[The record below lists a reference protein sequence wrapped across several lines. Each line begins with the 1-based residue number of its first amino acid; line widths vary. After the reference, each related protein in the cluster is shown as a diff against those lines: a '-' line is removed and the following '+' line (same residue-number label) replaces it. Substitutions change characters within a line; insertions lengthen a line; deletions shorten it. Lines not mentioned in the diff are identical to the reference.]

1 MIGQLWPAAPANADR
16 WTPQLPRQEQAAVIA
31 STVLIL
37 AALLSFGADRNDFA
51 LFFSGLLAFLLAL
64 LLLTQE
70 WAKSA
75 LAKRFNSLA
84 VPGAL
89 FALACLAIAWAAT
102 PFGPNGSHPI
112 WSYVDAAP
120 AIAIDRSVIF
130 VGLLKLFG
138 LACTFM
144 LGWLIASSDNRARY
158 FFKVVVAAMSGYGF
172 WALLAHAIPALKF
185 GVYGAFQGDRLSGSL
200 QSANTAGTLFAASF
214 ILALCLVFEASRH
227 ASAER
232 GSWLAKVTVPIIA
245 TALLGTCLILTV
257 SRGASTAALIS
268 CVILLIWEMF
278 SRDWHGIKK
287 HNLYYGLG
295 IAAGVVILA
304 WSGDLLL
311 DRYAA
316 SFKDWI
322 DQRQSIYGVH
332 WDAFL
337 ASPWFGYGIG
347 SFDEVN
353 KLLQTALNFPVLWN
367 IRAAHNVY
375 LQWLEQ
381 AGIAGTIPMFLCI
394 GFVIGRTAW
403 GVRVRRRMTTWIRG
417 CVAVALVFLI
427 HGWSDF
433 SLEVP
438 AIALFWSL
446 ILGAGYS
453 ISISQSHGSHSIVAL
468 DEGPAQPSVRKMAKL
483 AAASAFT
490 VFVSALCLF
499 SCWEIVSPFGLT
511 LRLLPLSAVYGY
523 QAQQIMNNSDG
534 GGSDISRIK
543 ELTTREVDLS
553 PARADGWLRLAMI
566 ASVERQPNTTISSLL
581 EKSYLVAPLD
591 PQIFVPRTRFVLEHW
606 NNVSAGVREEA
617 LEAVRAGWLNWI
629 QQHEIQMLPRRI
641 ANPAGRLAIAL
652 EIAKLSSLSGL
663 AGR

>member
-1 MIGQLWPAAPANADR
+1 MIGQLWPAAPAGADR
-16 WTPQLPRQEQAAVIA
+16 WTPQLPRQEQVAVIA
-31 STVLIL
+31 S
-37 AALLSFGADRNDFA
+37 AALLIAAILAFGADRNDFA
-51 LFFSGLLAFLLAL
+51 LLFSGLLALLL
-64 LLLTQE
+64 GVLLLTQD

-84 VPGAL
+84 IPGGL
-89 FALACLAIAWAAT
+89 FLLTCLAIAWAAT

-112 WSYVDAAP
+112 WSYVDTLP

-130 VGLLKLFG
+130 IGIVKLCG
-138 LACTFM
+138 LACAFL
-144 LGWLIASSDNRARY
+144 LGWLIASSDGRARY
-158 FFKVVVAAMSGYGF
+158 FFKVIVVAMSVYGL
-172 WALLAHAIPALKF
+172 WALLAHASPALKF
-185 GVYGAFQGDRLSGSL
+185 GFYGTFQADRLSGSL

-227 ASAER
+227 ASPGR
-232 GSWLAKVTVPIIA
+232 TTWLAKVTFPVIV
-245 TALLGTCLILTV
+245 TALLGTCLVLTV
-257 SRGASTAALIS
+257 SRGASTAALVS

-278 SRDWHGIKK
+278 SRDWHGIQK

-295 IAAGVVILA
+295 IAGGVVVLA

-316 SFKDWI
+316 SFKDWV

-353 KLLQTALNFPVLWN
+353 KQLQTALNFGALWN

-381 AGIAGTIPMFLCI
+381 AGIAGSIPMFLCI
-394 GFVIGRTAW
+394 GFIIARTAW
-403 GVRVRRRMTTWIRG
+403 GVRVRRRMTGWIRG
-417 CVAVALVFLI
+417 CVAASLVFLI

-438 AIALFWSL
+438 AIALFWAML
-446 ILGAGYS
+446 LGAGYS
-453 ISISQSHGSHSIVAL
+453 VSMPQGHGSHSAMPV
-468 DEGPAQPSVRKMAKL
+468 DEGIPQPISQRTAKW
-483 AAASAFT
+483 AAASTFT
-490 VFVSALCLF
+490 FLVSAICLY
-499 SCWEIVSPFGLT
+499 SWWEIVSPFGLT
-511 LRLLPLSAVYGY
+511 PRLLPLSAVYAY
-523 QAQQIMNNSDG
+523 QAQQIMNNTDG
-534 GGSDISRIK
+534 REPDINRAAVLTRR
-543 ELTTREVDLS
+543 ELELS
-553 PARADGWLRLAMI
+553 PARADGWLRLAAI
-566 ASVERQPNTTISSLL
+566 ASIERQPNATLSGML

-591 PQIFVPRTRFVLEHW
+591 PQIFAARTRFVLEHW
-606 NNVSAGVREEA
+606 NNVSTGVREEA

-629 QQHEIQMLPRRI
+629 EQREIQTLSRRVR
-641 ANPAGRLAIAL
+641 NPAGRLAIAL

>member
-51 LFFSGLLAFLLAL
+51 LFFSGLLALLVGV
-64 LLLTQE
+64 LLLTQD

-84 VPGAL
+84 IPGCL
-89 FALACLAIAWAAT
+89 FLLACLAIAWAAT

-112 WSYVDAAP
+112 WTYVATVP
-120 AIAIDRSVIF
+120 AIAIDKSVIF
-130 VGLLKLFG
+130 IGLVKLCG
-138 LACTFM
+138 LACTFL
-144 LGWLIASSDNRARY
+144 LGWLIASSDSRARY
-158 FFKVVVAAMSGYGF
+158 FFRVIVLAMSGYGL

-185 GVYGAFQGDRLSGSL
+185 GLYGAFQGDRLSGSL

-214 ILALCLVFEASRH
+214 VLALCLVFEASRH
-227 ASAER
+227 ASPGR
-232 GSWLAKVTVPIIA
+232 TSWLAKVTFPVIV
-245 TALLGTCLILTV
+245 TALLGTCLVLTV
-257 SRGASTAALIS
+257 SRGASSAALIS

-278 SRDWHGIKK
+278 SRDWHGIQK

-295 IAAGVVILA
+295 IAGGVVVLA

-316 SFKDWI
+316 SFKDWV

-332 WDAFL
+332 WDAFM

-353 KLLQTALNFPVLWN
+353 KQLQNALNFAALWN

-381 AGIAGTIPMFLCI
+381 AGIAGSVPMFLCI
-394 GFVIGRTAW
+394 GFIIARTAW
-403 GVRVRRRMTTWIRG
+403 GVRVRRRMTGWIRG
-417 CVAVALVFLI
+417 CVAAALVFLI

-438 AIALFWSL
+438 AVAIFWSL
-446 ILGAGYS
+446 LLGAGYS
-453 ISISQSHGSHSIVAL
+453 VSIPQGHGSHSAMAV
-468 DEGPAQPSVRKMAKL
+468 DEGIPQPRGQKTAKL
-483 AAASAFT
+483 AAASAFS
-490 VFVSALCLF
+490 FLVSAICLY
-499 SCWEIVSPFGLT
+499 SCWEIISPPGLT
-511 LRLLPLSAVYGY
+511 LRLLPLSA
-523 QAQQIMNNSDG
+523 
-534 GGSDISRIK
+534 
-543 ELTTREVDLS
+543 
-553 PARADGWLRLAMI
+553 
-566 ASVERQPNTTISSLL
+566 
-581 EKSYLVAPLD
+581 
-591 PQIFVPRTRFVLEHW
+591 
-606 NNVSAGVREEA
+606 
-617 LEAVRAGWLNWI
+617 
-629 QQHEIQMLPRRI
+629 
-641 ANPAGRLAIAL
+641 
-652 EIAKLSSLSGL
+652 
-663 AGR
+663 